1 MSRGGREREIKM
13 EGGGKRRGEERRGRR
28 GRERRGRGR
37 RETKQT
43 EEVQGGTKGSTEQ
56 WQHNFMSVSTDHVVV
71 LVFGLEH
78 LSNVLQIVP
87 VC

>member
-1 MSRGGREREIKM
+1 MEDGGKGRGKGK
-13 EGGGKRRGEERRGRR
+13 EGGGEERKGEEGK
-28 GRERRGRGR
+28 EQD
-37 RETKQT
+37 T
-43 EEVQGGTKGSTEQ
+43 TEQ
-56 WQHNFMSVSTDHVVV
+56 RQHMSVLSTDHVVV

>member
-1 MSRGGREREIKM
+1 MERE
-13 EGGGKRRGEERRGRR
+13 EG
-28 GRERRGRGR
+28 RRGRGR

>member
-1 MSRGGREREIKM
+1 MVERE
-13 EGGGKRRGEERRGRR
+13 EGKERKGEERRGRER
-28 GRERRGRGR
+28 RERNRIPQNSG
-37 RETKQT
+37 
-43 EEVQGGTKGSTEQ
+43 
-56 WQHNFMSVSTDHVVV
+56 SVSTDHVVV